1 TPLEGSNTVAVRQ
14 TDAAG
19 NVSGSSS
26 LSFVLDTQVAA
37 PGLALSHDSG
47 TAGDLLSND
56 GSLSISGIE
65 SGALVE
71 YSIDGGST
79 WSSSFTPLEGS
90 NTVAVRQTDAAGNVS
105 GSSSLS
111 FVLDTQVAAPGLAL
125 SHDSGTAGDLLSND
139 GSLSISGI
147 ESGALVEYSIDGGNT
162 WSSSFTPLEGS
173 NTVAV
178 RQTDA
183 AGNVSGSSSLSFVL
197 DTQVAAPGLA
207 LSHDSGTAGD
217 LLSNDGSLSISG
229 IESG

>member
-1 TPLEGSNTVAVRQ
+1 
-14 TDAAG
+14 
-19 NVSGSSS
+19 
-26 LSFVLDTQVAA
+26 
-37 PGLALSHDSG
+37 
-47 TAGDLLSND
+47 
-56 GSLSISGIE
+56 E

-125 SHDSGTAGDLLSND
+125 SSDSGSSDSDALTNNGA
-139 GSLSISGI
+139 LSITGI

-229 IESG
+229 